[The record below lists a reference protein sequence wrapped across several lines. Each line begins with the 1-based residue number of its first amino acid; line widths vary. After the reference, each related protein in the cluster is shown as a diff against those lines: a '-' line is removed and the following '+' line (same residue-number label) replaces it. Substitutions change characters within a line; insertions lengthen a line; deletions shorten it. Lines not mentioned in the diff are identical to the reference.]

1 MLLLLRARE
10 DKPSEPLAVD
20 EETKPDIAELTPADV
35 LTGEE
40 VDVRTDVAVAPVAIQ
55 EQAEEI
61 LDGDPWH

>member
-1 MLLLLRARE
+1 VLLLLRARE